1 MDLAALVGWLRGDG
15 MAKETD
21 IEWADSTFNTWFGC
35 TKISPACHECYAE
48 RITHGKGWGNQ
59 PRIRTSPSYWRQPLL
74 WNADGPR
81 FQREHGHR
89 QRVFCSHMSDFFDNQ
104 ADPQWRA
111 EAWKLIRATPNLDWL
126 ILTKRPQNIA
136 KMLPPDWGDSYPN
149 VWLGISAEDEHYYVQ
164 RWSILATILAVV
176 RFVSY
181 EPALGPL
188 GPIDIGVGVL
198 PHWII
203 VGGESG
209 KNPRE
214 MDLQWARDV
223 RDECDRLGIA
233 YFFKQTTAKRAIP
246 RDLMVRQWPR

>member
-1 MDLAALVGWLRGDG
+1 MARGT
-15 MAKETD
+15 E
-21 IEWADSTFNTWFGC
+21 IEWADDTWSPWWGC
-35 TKISPACHECYAE
+35 TEIGEECDRCYARE
-48 RITHGKGWGNQ
+48 GTGGGAWGEN
-59 PRIRTSPSYWRQPLL
+59 PRVRRSPKYWRQPLL

-89 QRVFCSHMSDFFDNQ
+89 ERVFGGHICDWFDNQ
-104 ADPQWRA
+104 VDPQWRVDA
-111 EAWKLIRATPNLDWL
+111 FKLVRETPNLDWL

-136 KMLPPDWGDSYPN
+136 KMLPPDWGDGYPN
-149 VWLGISAEDEHYYVQ
+149 VWLGISAGNEVFYPQ
-164 RWSILATILAVV
+164 RWPILATIPAVV

-188 GPIDIGVGVL
+188 GPIDIGVGMVPDWL
-198 PHWII
+198 I

-223 RDECDRLGIA
+223 RDQCARLGIA
-233 YFFKQTTAKRAIP
+233 YFFKQTTGKRAIP
-246 RDLMVRQWPR
+246 PDLFVRQFPRPR